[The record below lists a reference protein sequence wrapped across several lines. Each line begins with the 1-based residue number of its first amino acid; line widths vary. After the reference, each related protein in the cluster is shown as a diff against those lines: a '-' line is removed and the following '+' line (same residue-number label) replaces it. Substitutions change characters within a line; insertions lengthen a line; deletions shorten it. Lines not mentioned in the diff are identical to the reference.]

1 MLYSLDRS
9 TPEEK
14 LVKVEHDELVKIGR
28 RIEAVSYTHLT
39 LPTT

>member
-14 LVKVEHDELVKIGR
+14 LIKVGKPELEEIGR
-28 RIEAVSYTHLT
+28 RIENAAGVLR
-39 LPTT
+39 

>member
-14 LVKVEHDELVKIGR
+14 LVKVEKEELAGIGR
-28 RIEAVSYTHLT
+28 RIEEATGIPVQVN
-39 LPTT
+39 